1 MSHPYEKL
9 VWVVCTALLGACA
22 EAGPATV
29 APIDSSGP
37 HDSPINDAATDA
49 PATGSCMA
57 AVTCQDAMA
66 LGNVSGD
73 TGNDQLST
81 TGFQSAWIRV
91 RVTEDDS
98 NPFGVKLSIT
108 AKLTSPASTKFD
120 LFMYVNSGNDVIE
133 CTKTSGTATTN
144 GNTET
149 LRIDWGE
156 GTFSNGNDDS
166 RNVSV
171 EVRGPASGCSAAA
184 TWQLELDGDT

>member
-9 VWVVCTALLGACA
+9 VWVTFAALESACA
-22 EAGPATV
+22 EAGPANSASID
-29 APIDSSGP
+29 APGP
-37 HDSPINDAATDA
+37 HDSSTIDTPTADAAS
-49 PATGSCMA
+49 SCMT
-57 AVTCQDAMA
+57 AVTCQDAMT

-73 TGNDQLST
+73 TGNDQLTT

-91 RVTEDDS
+91 RVTENDS
-98 NPFGVKLSIT
+98 NPFGVKQSIT

-120 LFMYVNSGNDVIE
+120 VFMYVNSGNDVIE
-133 CTKTSGTATTN
+133 CSNSSGPGTTN

-149 LRIDWGE
+149 LRIEWGE
-156 GTFSNGNDDS
+156 GTFSNGDDDS

-171 EVRGPASGCSAAA
+171 EVRAPATGCSSSS